1 MSQAITLE
9 LRDELYSALRQQS
22 EKLGLP
28 LSDWIAIA
36 LEQHTG
42 LLPSPR
48 SEAEQEEAR
57 QRFRRHARAID
68 LGYPTGADNDSI
80 DADLLK
86 AYTRELA

>member
-22 EKLGLP
+22 EQQGLS

-36 LEQHTG
+36 LEQHAS
-42 LLPSPR
+42 LPSPR
-48 SEAEQEEAR
+48 SEAEQEAAR
-57 QRFRRHARAID
+57 QRFRRHAGAID
-68 LGYPTGADNDSI
+68 LGYSTGADNDSI

-86 AYTRELA
+86 AYTEELT

>member
-28 LSDWIAIA
+28 LSDWIVILCETAQPNA
-36 LEQHTG
+36 LEQHTS

-48 SEAEQEEAR
+48 SEVEQEEAR
-57 QRFRRHARAID
+57 QRFRRHAGAIQELKCDRA
-68 LGYPTGADNDSI
+68 G
-80 DADLLK
+80 LLD
-86 AYTRELA
+86 